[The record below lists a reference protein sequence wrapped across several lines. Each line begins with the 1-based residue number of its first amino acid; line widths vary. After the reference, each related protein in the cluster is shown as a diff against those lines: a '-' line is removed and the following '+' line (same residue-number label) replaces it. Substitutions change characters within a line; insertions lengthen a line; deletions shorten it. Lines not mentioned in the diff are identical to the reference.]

1 MRIGVSPW
9 DEAVWRA
16 IDAATVL
23 QQGSHFP
30 GSRSNERSEK
40 REERRIEKQKAAL
53 DAQIDSPSADGIQN
67 L

>member
-16 IDAATVL
+16 IDGATVL
-23 QQGSHFP
+23 QQGWHLT

-40 REERRIEKQKAAL
+40 REERRDNRDDRREK
-53 DAQIDSPSADGIQN
+53 I
-67 L
+67 